1 MITTC
6 EPGAEPQQ
14 CAALPGRRRFDP
26 PTRNIDGEV
35 GNESR
40 RTSRVF
46 FFPTETRPKLLLT
59 PPTEFTAKQRLSRN
73 AMSKLDRHLI
83 GEGFARDAFRPS

>member
-26 PTRNIDGEV
+26 TRNIDGEV

-46 FFPTETRPKLLLT
+46 FPTETRPKLLLT
-59 PPTEFTAKQRLSRN
+59 PTEFTAKQRLSRN